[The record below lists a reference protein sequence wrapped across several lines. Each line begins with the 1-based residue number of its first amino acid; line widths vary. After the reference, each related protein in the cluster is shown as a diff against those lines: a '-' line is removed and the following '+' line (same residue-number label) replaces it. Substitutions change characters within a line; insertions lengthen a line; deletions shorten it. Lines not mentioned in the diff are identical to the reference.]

1 MVVKDSLKKENSI
14 FKTFLYAF
22 KNKEL
27 ESWWFEFKN
36 GHPFLLDE
44 EADIIIKTRLNDKLS
59 LWMNDSQIKKLIK
72 TRIKAMYENK
82 FPNAKKW
89 SFPISDFD

>member
-1 MVVKDSLKKENSI
+1 MEVKDSLKKENSI

-27 ESWWFEFKN
+27 ERWWFEFKN

-59 LWMNDSQIKKLIK
+59 VFMSDSQIKKLVK
-72 TRIKAMYENK
+72 TRIKAMYNSK
-82 FPNAKKW
+82 FPNAKRW
-89 SFPISDFD
+89 SFPIFDFD